1 LRVSTAL
8 THSLIG
14 GVPLAVL
21 LVLVALIWFVGKNRK
36 GPHKATYKMSEE
48 WTHDPILWASDEP
61 ADHGHSAGHGHRS
74 HPVTVGGGASGK
86 W

>member
-1 LRVSTAL
+1 MSTAL
-8 THSLIG
+8 THSLLG

-21 LVLVALIWFVGKNRK
+21 LVLVALIWGVGKKRK
-36 GPHKATYKMSEE
+36 GPHPATYKLSDE

-61 ADHGHSAGHGHRS
+61 ADHGHSAGHGS

>member
-1 LRVSTAL
+1 M
-8 THSLIG
+8 
-14 GVPLAVL
+14 
-21 LVLVALIWFVGKNRK
+21 LVALIWGVGKNRK
-36 GPHKATYKMSEE
+36 GPHPATYKMSDE

-61 ADHGHSAGHGHRS
+61 ADHGHGGHGHGS